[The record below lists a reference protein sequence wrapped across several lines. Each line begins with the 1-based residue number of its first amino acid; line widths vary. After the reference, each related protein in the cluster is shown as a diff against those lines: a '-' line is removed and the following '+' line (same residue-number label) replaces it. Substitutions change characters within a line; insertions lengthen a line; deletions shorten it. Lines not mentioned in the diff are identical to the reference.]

1 MPGQDEVM
9 SRISAAI
16 ERSQSGDREGA
27 RQLFS
32 ALWKELSPDGD
43 PFHRCT
49 LAHYMADV
57 QDDPREELLWD
68 LRALEAAELVTD
80 ERARRYHETL
90 SIRGFLPSLHLNLA
104 EDYRKLGDVAR
115 AREHVNRARASAE
128 ALGED
133 GYGKMLRAGIER
145 LARRLSEDTVG

>member
-16 ERSQSGDREGA
+16 ERSQTGDREGA

-32 ALWKELSPDGD
+32 ALWNELSPDGD

-68 LRALEAAELVTD
+68 LRALEAAELLTD

-133 GYGKMLRAGIER
+133 GYGKMIRAGIER
-145 LARRLSEDTVG
+145 LARRLSEDTVE